1 MTLVEGMACAWGA
14 RALATLVRWLARLR
28 KLWQPLSWPRVV
40 VWSVVTLIGGD
51 GGLVWSE
58 ATMVI
63 ARWFGGDDRG
73 RCRG

>member
-1 MTLVEGMACAWGA
+1 M
-14 RALATLVRWLARLR
+14 ATLVRWLARLR